1 MAKQGAFKW
10 TCFRKNEVIALA
22 NDYFKVN
29 PCRSEK
35 LVRLNLVDK
44 FYELRRLHAH
54 SATPNS
60 VLGKTWKN
68 YMVKWNSITVKDK

>member
-1 MAKQGAFKW
+1 MAKQGTFKW
-10 TCFRKNEVIALA
+10 TCFRKNDIITLT

-35 LVRLNLVDK
+35 LVRLSLVDK
-44 FYELRRLHAH
+44 FFELRRLYAH
-54 SATPNS
+54 SAIPNS

-68 YMVKWNSITVKDK
+68 YMVKWNSITAKDK